1 MDNLCE
7 KIHNINLDDGNGFQ
21 YKEESNTPDNEIYSI
36 INNELEELGDYYYMF
51 KKNKGHF
58 CFTVEYNPKLDM
70 YLQDKESFENLKKYL
85 FEGSNALNIV
95 VNKIYEKNPQE
106 IINVN
111 IVNYLLNNYYS
122 RFIYN
127 DSYYF

>member
-1 MDNLCE
+1 MDNLCKDIE
-7 KIHNINLDDGNGFQ
+7 NIKLEETS
-21 YKEESNTPDNEIYSI
+21 YKSIDNEIYSI

-51 KKNKGHF
+51 KKNRGEF
-58 CFTVEYNPKLDM
+58 YFMAEYNPKLDM

-95 VNKIYEKNPQE
+95 INKIYEKNPQE

-122 RFIYN
+122 RFICN

>member
-1 MDNLCE
+1 
-7 KIHNINLDDGNGFQ
+7 
-21 YKEESNTPDNEIYSI
+21 
-36 INNELEELGDYYYMF
+36 MF

-122 RFIYN
+122 RFICN